1 MELQTQFYCAK
12 DVEEGMLISDL
23 IVSFTLSKNYLVL
36 QEFHNFQRL
45 LTQSRSQNHGFIPIY
60 LTSKHLD
67 C

>member
-12 DVEEGMLISDL
+12 DVEVGMLISDL

-45 LTQSRSQNHGFIPIY
+45 LTQSRSRNHGFIPIY
-60 LTSKHLD
+60 STSKHSD